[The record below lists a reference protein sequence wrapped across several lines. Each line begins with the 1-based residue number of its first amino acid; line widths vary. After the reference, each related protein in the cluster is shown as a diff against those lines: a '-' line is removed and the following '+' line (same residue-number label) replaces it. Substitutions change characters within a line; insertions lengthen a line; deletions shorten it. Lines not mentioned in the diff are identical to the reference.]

1 MLAPTPARRA
11 LTGCLYVALA
21 TGTFYGFGMYSG
33 ALKAQFNLTQPQ
45 LDDVNTLCYLV
56 GLISPLWGAVVDR
69 FGARNAVLFGGAVSF
84 SCQVIMY
91 LVAIKLISTSAPTTV
106 LVLLQTGTMCGS
118 AFMTAAAFATPVR
131 HFQQHRGKAVAL
143 CKSFVGMGGAVVSQ
157 LYVLLFGDPG
167 DGPEALDCILL
178 WAGLVLLCAL
188 GGAAVIPRAP
198 SADGYE
204 PRHVLRRVFWLL
216 MLLGALGTAVPFF
229 GGALRDVGVPLLLCL
244 ALAPIPLALFVAEP
258 VDKQTQLQQA
268 SGGGGG
274 GGATDE
280 LPPSAPPLRT
290 FESRRSY
297 SLREMLRTPDAW
309 VLMLVASIVVGGG
322 NVLSTNSAQLVE
334 ACGASAQ
341 LVPTVVTLFS
351 TGNMM
356 GRLTSPLL
364 SDALVARGR
373 SRAYYLVLVSLLMA
387 AAHAGLLLAA
397 AALPAGSTAQA
408 AVVSAASAAVG
419 YAFGSIWPHLVILC
433 SELFGSRHLAA
444 NYMFYDGLCGA
455 TGTLLLANVLVGTFY
470 SGSGCSGPKCFGP
483 THAVIAALCVAG
495 AAASGIIVYRSSGL
509 YRQIG
514 KGLQTGGG
522 LLDNV
527 VGE

>member
-1 MLAPTPARRA
+1 M
-11 LTGCLYVALA
+11 ALA

-56 GLISPLWGAVVDR
+56 GLISPLWGAVVDK
-69 FGARNAVLFGGAVSF
+69 FGARNAVLFGGCVSF
-84 SCQVIMY
+84 SCQVCMY
-91 LVAIKLISTSAPTTV
+91 LVAVKIISTSAPTAV

-131 HFQQHRGKAVAL
+131 HFQQHRGRAVAL

-167 DGPEALDCILL
+167 DDPEALNCILL
-178 WAGLVLLCAL
+178 WASLVLLCAL

-204 PRHVLRRVFWLL
+204 PRHVLRWVFWLL

-229 GGALRDVGVPLLLCL
+229 SGPLRDVGVPLLLCL
-244 ALAPIPLALFVAEP
+244 ALAPIPLALFGTEP
-258 VDKQTQLQQA
+258 VDKQAQLQQA
-268 SGGGGG
+268 DGAGAAAAD
-274 GGATDE
+274 GGA
-280 LPPSAPPLRT
+280 AGAAAPLRT

-297 SLREMLRTPDAW
+297 SLKEMVRTPDAW
-309 VLMLVASIVVGGG
+309 MLMLIASIIVGGG
-322 NVLSTNSAQLVE
+322 NVLSTNAAQLVQ
-334 ACGASAQ
+334 ACGASKQ

-364 SDALVARGR
+364 SDRLVARGR

-433 SELFGSRHLAA
+433 SELFGSGRLAT

-455 TGTLLLANVLVGTFY
+455 MGTLLLANVLVGAFY
-470 SGSGCSGPKCFGP
+470 SGSGCTGGKCFGP
-483 THAVIAALCVAG
+483 THSIIAALCVAG
-495 AAASGIIVYRSSGL
+495 AMASGVIVYRSSGL

-514 KGLQTGGG
+514 KGMQTGGG

-527 VGE
+527 VEEGP